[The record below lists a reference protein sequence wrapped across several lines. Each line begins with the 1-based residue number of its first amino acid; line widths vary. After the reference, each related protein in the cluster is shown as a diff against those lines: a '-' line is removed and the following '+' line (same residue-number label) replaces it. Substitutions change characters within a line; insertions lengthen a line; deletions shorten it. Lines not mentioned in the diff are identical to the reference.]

1 MNPDPVFNMNDAL
14 IPIASHWS
22 WQDNGLCRSDGV
34 DATVFFNDDMLRGL
48 EKQARESAAKKICT
62 ACPVKTE
69 CLEHALA
76 VPENYGVWG
85 GLTQDERMGIVRF
98 KRSIDTAE
106 ISGEEADDTSRLHSV

>member
-1 MNPDPVFNMNDAL
+1 MNQEPVFRVSDAL
-14 IPIASHWS
+14 IPTARYWS
-22 WQDNGLCRSDGV
+22 WQDNGLCKSDGV
-34 DATVFFNDDMLRGL
+34 DATVFFNDEMLRGY
-48 EKQARESAAKKICT
+48 EKDARESTAKKICT

-85 GLTQDERMGIVRF
+85 GLTQDERMGIVKF

-106 ISGEEADDTSRLHSV
+106 ISGEQADDTSSVYSL